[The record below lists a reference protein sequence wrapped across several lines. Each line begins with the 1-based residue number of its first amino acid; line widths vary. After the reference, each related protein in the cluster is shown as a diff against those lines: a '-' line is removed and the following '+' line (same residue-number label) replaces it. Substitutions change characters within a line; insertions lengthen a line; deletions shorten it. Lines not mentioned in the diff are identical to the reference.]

1 MKIIVGLGNP
11 GEKYKNTRHNLG
23 FVFVDK
29 LASKLDPKEKFVLNS
44 KIKAEI
50 LETNVN
56 QEKVI
61 MIKPQTFMNSSG
73 IAVKLAINYFN
84 CETENLIV
92 VSDDTNLNIGQA
104 RIRFGGE
111 AGGHNGLKSVIN
123 AVGENFWR
131 VRLGVGAPAPKIA
144 LEDYVLAQLH
154 ENDQTKMADIVDK
167 TANELIESIIRNK
180 IENKTI
186 S

>member
-23 FVFVDK
+23 FIFVDK
-29 LASKLDPKEKFVLNS
+29 LANKLDPEEKFVLNP

-50 LETNVN
+50 LETNID

-111 AGGHNGLKSVIN
+111 AGGHNGLKSIIN

-131 VRLGVGAPAPKIA
+131 VRLGVGASDPKIA
-144 LEDYVLAQLH
+144 LEDYVLSQIP
-154 ENDQTKMADIVDK
+154 ENDQTKIADIVDK
-167 TANELIESIIRNK
+167 TADELIESIIRNK

>member
-29 LASKLDPKEKFVLNS
+29 LASKLDPKAKFILNPKLKS
-44 KIKAEI
+44 EI
-50 LETNVN
+50 LRTDVSR
-56 QEKVI
+56 KKI
-61 MIKPQTFMNSSG
+61 ILIKPRTFMNLSG
-73 IAVKLAINYFN
+73 TAVKLAINYFN
-84 CETENLIV
+84 CETGNLIV

-144 LEDYVLAQLH
+144 LEDYVLAQIP
-154 ENDQTKMADIVDK
+154 EDDQTKIADIVDK
-167 TANELIESIIRNK
+167 TADELIESIVRNK